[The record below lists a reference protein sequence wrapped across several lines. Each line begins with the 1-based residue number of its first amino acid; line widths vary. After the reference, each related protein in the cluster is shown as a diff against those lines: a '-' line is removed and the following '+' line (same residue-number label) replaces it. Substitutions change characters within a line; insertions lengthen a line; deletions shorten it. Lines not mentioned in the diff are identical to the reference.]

1 MVLVEVTFL
10 ALHVSVD
17 VHRTGKSKN
26 SPSRT
31 YLNRPKNVK
40 FSLDSRLPHPD
51 RNRPT
56 SKGNFAKQSVSV
68 ESVNKDILT
77 ISDSSNRKENNSLTS
92 INRSRYVERGEYN
105 SSQEII
111 QTEFNTTETLSANY
125 LTCKEINDIEITDV
139 LGRGTT
145 KEAFLGTLNGSD
157 VCVKMVTSLVSDV
170 RTCMR
175 RPGVSPSQCSMLA
188 NYKLL
193 KEISLIIQ
201 LHHHSIVKMLGFC
214 IRGEATTKNVSD
226 HGVVMVTELGL
237 RVTPYRLREML
248 WPSRLQ
254 VAVDIINLL
263 DYLHRSP
270 LGSLRMSDFKQSQ
283 FIFVNGRIKLSD
295 LDDITSDER
304 GCQRDRDCYILDE
317 SANIPCK
324 NGVCSGI
331 NSKSN
336 LLLATVE
343 LLQPLLTESP
353 QFLNQVTAKL
363 LQDLSYKRLSTNQAK
378 NRIENVVELWLEKSD
393 TPLT

>member
-1 MVLVEVTFL
+1 MV
-10 ALHVSVD
+10 ALCRFPLH
-17 VHRTGKSKN
+17 T
-26 SPSRT
+26 
-31 YLNRPKNVK
+31 
-40 FSLDSRLPHPD
+40 
-51 RNRPT
+51 
-56 SKGNFAKQSVSV
+56 
-68 ESVNKDILT
+68 
-77 ISDSSNRKENNSLTS
+77 
-92 INRSRYVERGEYN
+92 
-105 SSQEII
+105 
-111 QTEFNTTETLSANY
+111 
-125 LTCKEINDIEITDV
+125 
-139 LGRGTT
+139 
-145 KEAFLGTLNGSD
+145 
-157 VCVKMVTSLVSDV
+157 
-170 RTCMR
+170 
-175 RPGVSPSQCSMLA
+175 
-188 NYKLL
+188 L
-193 KEISLIIQ
+193 KEGYLLSLQGVRCMHVYVRIKLMEATIYRLRPIFQ
-201 LHHHSIVKMLGFC
+201 IKMLGFC

-317 SANIPCK
+317 SVNIPCK

-363 LQDLSYKRLSTNQAK
+363 LQDLSYKRLSTKQAK
-378 NRIENVVELWLEKSD
+378 DRIENVVELWLEKSD

>member
-56 SKGNFAKQSVSV
+56 SKGNFSKQS
-68 ESVNKDILT
+68 
-77 ISDSSNRKENNSLTS
+77 
-92 INRSRYVERGEYN
+92 
-105 SSQEII
+105 
-111 QTEFNTTETLSANY
+111 
-125 LTCKEINDIEITDV
+125 
-139 LGRGTT
+139 
-145 KEAFLGTLNGSD
+145 
-157 VCVKMVTSLVSDV
+157 
-170 RTCMR
+170 
-175 RPGVSPSQCSMLA
+175 
-188 NYKLL
+188 
-193 KEISLIIQ
+193 
-201 LHHHSIVKMLGFC
+201 MLGFC

-254 VAVDIINLL
+254 VAVDIINLM

-283 FIFVNGRIKLSD
+283 FIFVNGQIKLSD

-353 QFLNQVTAKL
+353 SFLNQLTAKL
-363 LQDLSYKRLSTNQAK
+363 LQDLSYKRLSTEQAK
-378 NRIENVVELWLEKSD
+378 NSIENVVELWLEKSD
-393 TPLT
+393 TPLV